1 MVRPTSKVRDTAR
14 QLEDTAKETRKTTR
28 QTTRNVPA
36 EEQID
41 RPTET
46 RKNSGSGSSSDGR
59 AMLQKALDLLAE
71 SHRETKRLQEALR
84 EQMEMTKELKE
95 AVAKQEETVREM
107 GKQMVEIKDQM
118 TEELQRVREQLE
130 TIVTNAMDGPQRSY
144 ADVTRLTPFLPHN
157 DSRTLAAPPNPTDVL
172 YCTIDVSR
180 LDEDEARLSAGTIRA
195 TVENE
200 VRSELDNPT
209 WRCRAVTKDPK
220 NPHRVRITC
229 RDESEHEIVKRVAET
244 KLAPGAR
251 ILRDDLYPIRV
262 DNVSR
267 IAVLNERNE
276 VRTEIPEMLGREN
289 DTKVAK
295 VAWLSKRDVPKA
307 YGSMVVYLK
316 KRSEARR
323 FINEGFFVAGG
334 ESGTTKASRTTKP
347 TNATDHKSVADAGKK
362 AITTVHA
369 QERFRNV
376 SHAAAPM
383 SHTAEAAGSSIHY
396 NMNSIFRLFQL
407 NVRKQGPVHD
417 SLMNDKDIQDA
428 TVLAIQEPQ
437 ARRIQGRLLTTPMW
451 HRKWVKMVPTTER
464 EGRWV
469 IRSMLWVNKEVE
481 AEQVPIDSPD
491 VTAAVVRLPD
501 RLVFTA
507 SVYVPGGDG
516 QALQDICAKLRRA
529 IQEVRRRSGGAVDV
543 VVVGDFNRHDQVWGG
558 DDVAVE
564 RQGEA
569 DPIIDLMNDFMLRS
583 LLRRGTKT
591 WQSGDYETTID
602 LVLASEE
609 LADANIK
616 CAIHGTEHGSDHRT
630 IETVFDISVPAPK
643 QDERLLF
650 KNAPWKEINS
660 RIVET
665 LRVRPVGNTV
675 QQKTDRLMS
684 AVLEAVRAL
693 TPRAKPSPY
702 AKRWWTHDL
711 TQLRHIYTYWRNQA
725 RAVRRAG
732 QNAKGLENTAKAAA
746 KQYHDAIRQRKN
758 NHWKEFLADN
768 DNIWKAAK
776 YMKSGDDAA
785 FGKVP
790 QLVKTDGTATTSHK
804 EQAEELLAKFFPPL
818 PDTIEDE
825 GPRQQRAAVTMPDLT
840 LEEVERQLWAIKS
853 WKAPGEDGLP
863 AIVWKEVWPSVKHD
877 VLAIFQASLEEGVIP
892 NQWRH
897 ARIIP
902 LKKPGKDDYTIAKA
916 WRPISLL
923 ATLGKVLESVV
934 AERISHAVETHG
946 LLPTNHF
953 GARKQRSAEQALVL
967 LQEHIFSAWRS
978 RHVVSLVSF
987 DVKGAYNAWRQEW
1000 PKLKPT

>member
-1 MVRPTSKVRDTAR
+1 MADPIGAEIVVEQDDAPFSTPKRPSRM
-14 QLEDTAKETRKTTR
+14 
-28 QTTRNVPA
+28 
-36 EEQID
+36 ID

-46 RKNSGSGSSSDGR
+46 RKSSGSGSSSDGR

-71 SHRETKRLQEALR
+71 SRRETKRLQEALK
-84 EQMEMTKELKE
+84 EQMEMTRELKE
-95 AVAKQEETVREM
+95 AVAKQEETVYEM
-107 GKQMVEIKDQM
+107 GKQMVEIKEQM

-130 TIVTNAMDGPQRSY
+130 TIATNATDGPQRSY

-180 LDEDEARLSAGTIRA
+180 LGEDEARLSAGTIRA

-220 NPHRVRITC
+220 NLHRVRITC

-244 KLAPGAR
+244 KLAPGVR

-276 VRTEIPEMLGREN
+276 VRTEITEMLGREN
-289 DTKVAK
+289 DTEVAK
-295 VAWLSKRDVPKA
+295 VAWLSKRDIPKT

-334 ESGTTKASRTTKP
+334 ESGAR
-347 TNATDHKSVADAGKK
+347 KK

-369 QERFRNV
+369 QEQFRNV

-383 SHTAEAAGSSIHY
+383 SHTAETVGSYIHRS
-396 NMNSIFRLFQL
+396 MNSIFRLFQL

-507 SVYVPGGDG
+507 SVYVPGGDA
-516 QALQDICAKLRRA
+516 QALQDICAKLRKA
-529 IQEVRRRSGGAVDV
+529 IKEVRQRSGRAVDLV
-543 VVVGDFNRHDQVWGG
+543 IAGDFNRHDQMWGG
-558 DDVAVE
+558 DDISVE

-591 WQSGDYETTID
+591 WQSGDYDTTID

-609 LADANIK
+609 LADTNIK

-630 IETVFDISVPAPK
+630 IETAFDISVPAPK
-643 QDERLLF
+643 QEERLLF

-665 LRVRPVGNTV
+665 LRVRPVGSMV

-711 TQLRHIYTYWRNQA
+711 TQLRHIYTYWRNRA

-790 QLVKTDGTATTSHK
+790 QLVKADGTATTSHK

-825 GPRQQRAAVTMPDLT
+825 GPRQQRAPVTMPDLT
-840 LEEVERQLWAIKS
+840 LEEVERQLWATKS
-853 WKAPGEDGLP
+853 WKAPGEDGLS
-863 AIVWKEVWPSVKHD
+863 AIVWKQVWPSVKHD
-877 VLAIFQASLEEGVIP
+877 VLAIFQASLKEGVIP
-892 NQWRH
+892 DQWRH

-934 AERISHAVETHG
+934 AERISHA
-946 LLPTNHF
+946 
-953 GARKQRSAEQALVL
+953 RSKPSYFYKSTSSRLGVQAM
-967 LQEHIFSAWRS
+967 S
-978 RHVVSLVSF
+978 
-987 DVKGAYNAWRQEW
+987 
-1000 PKLKPT
+1000 